1 MSQFDINHK
10 KIVLKNKTR
19 RPVIKNKT
27 ILPASEKPLFDDQYS
42 SHIDFFLCE

>member
-27 ILPASEKPLFDDQYS
+27 ILPASEKPIIRRSIFIAYR
-42 SHIDFFLCE
+42 FFSL